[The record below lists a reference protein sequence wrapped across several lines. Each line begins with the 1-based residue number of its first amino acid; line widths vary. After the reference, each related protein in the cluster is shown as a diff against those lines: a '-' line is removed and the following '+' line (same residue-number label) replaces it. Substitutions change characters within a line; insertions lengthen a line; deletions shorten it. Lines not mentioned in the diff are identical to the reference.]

1 MYIPTEV
8 RESIILPS
16 SPMRFFRQNTI
27 FFLWI
32 FMKQST
38 VISLSCFK
46 SENILDFGEKIFY
59 DGCLCIS
66 IRKNIQ
72 FRDMTFQNNYWQE
85 F

>member
-46 SENILDFGEKIFY
+46 SENILDFGEIFFMMDVFVFLLEKIY
-59 DGCLCIS
+59 NLE
-66 IRKNIQ
+66 
-72 FRDMTFQNNYWQE
+72 T
-85 F
+85 